1 MSSLSIFS
9 HVYDW
14 TSFIPN
20 FIMRL
25 NTWQRPK
32 NFQKKTFTQGF
43 IFGTFKRRHDIW
55 HSDIQHNTQQNS
67 NNKNTKLSITTLHAT
82 CRFLKQFCSVLLR
95 KMPLC
100 WMSLCWLPRR
110 LFKNPSP
117 LIRKVEN
124 LEWISKKQVFLEW
137 NKTVMICRP
146 VANPIKLFTAVIIRV
161 HNELECLSLQ
171 AFAG

>member
-1 MSSLSIFS
+1 
-9 HVYDW
+9 
-14 TSFIPN
+14 
-20 FIMRL
+20 MRS

-32 NFQKKTFTQGF
+32 TARKKTFTQGF
-43 IFGTFKRRHDIW
+43 IFGTFKRRHDTR
-55 HSDIQHNTQQNS
+55 HSDIQPNDTQH

-82 CRFLKQFCSVLLR
+82 CRFLKQFGSALLR

-100 WMSLCWLPRR
+100 WVSLCWLPRR

-137 NKTVMICRP
+137 NKTVMICSP
-146 VANPIKLFTAVIIRV
+146 VVNPIILFTAVIYRV
-161 HNELECLSLQ
+161 HNELERLSLQ
-171 AFAG
+171 AFPG